1 MTDIIN
7 KITKLRKDTMAKM
20 DRLHILL
27 LLSPSD
33 ELSKQLA
40 YTEDIY
46 LSMLEVMENNKDTTN
61 NSIIN
66 RLDNDVETV
75 SNLLSDIKEDI
86 SKEIRLM
93 PLLYLDKLK
102 GEILAF
108 FYSKLEELLDK
119 SKGLSNLINYVNS
132 VSPDEIVIF
141 SNHLL
146 EYINS
151 FANENEKRLIP
162 ISYIKDLTNKQE
174 FDLKKWEEF
183 QKKISFS
190 LKYVNGSEDEKFI
203 TSKNKIIEE
212 YWLFELYYFIMI
224 SLSTEK

>member
-1 MTDIIN
+1 MTEIIN
-7 KITKLRKDTMAKM
+7 KINKLRKETMAKM

-33 ELSKQLA
+33 ELSKELA

-46 LSMLEVMENNKDTTN
+46 LSMLEVMESNVDTTDKG
-61 NSIIN
+61 IIN
-66 RLDNDVETV
+66 RLDNDLETV
-75 SNLLSDIKEDI
+75 SNLLSDIKEDL

-102 GEILAF
+102 GEVLAF
-108 FYSKLEELLDK
+108 FYDKLDELLEQ
-119 SKGLSNLINYVNS
+119 SNGLENLINYINE
-132 VSPDEIVIF
+132 VSSDEIITF

-146 EYINS
+146 EYINTY
-151 FANENEKRLIP
+151 ANEAEKRLIP
-162 ISYIKDLTNKQE
+162 LSYIDSLQTKQE
-174 FDLKKWEEF
+174 FNLKKWEEF

-190 LKYVNGSEDEKFI
+190 LKYVSVVPIEEKNVI
-203 TSKNKIIEE
+203 MEE

-224 SLSTEK
+224 SLNN

>member
-1 MTDIIN
+1 MTDVMN
-7 KITKLRKDTMAKM
+7 KITKLRKETMAKM

-46 LSMLEVMENNKDTTN
+46 LSMLEVMENNIDTTDKGV
-61 NSIIN
+61 IN
-66 RLDNDVETV
+66 RLDNDCETV
-75 SNLLSDIKEDI
+75 NNLLSDIKEDI
-86 SKEIRLM
+86 SKVFRLM
-93 PLLYLDKLK
+93 PLLYIDKLK

-108 FYSKLEELLDK
+108 FYSKLEELLEQAN
-119 SKGLSNLINYVNS
+119 GLDNLINYIS
-132 VSPDEIVIF
+132 EKSGDEIVVFI
-141 SNHLL
+141 NHLL
-146 EYINS
+146 GYINTYAS
-151 FANENEKRLIP
+151 ETEKRLIP
-162 ISYIKDLTNKQE
+162 IQYIESLQVKQF

-190 LKYVNGSEDEKFI
+190 LKYVSDAPEEAKDAI
-203 TSKNKIIEE
+203 TEE

-224 SLSTEK
+224 SLSNEK

>member
-1 MTDIIN
+1 MTDVMN
-7 KITKLRKDTMAKM
+7 KITKLRKETMAKM

-33 ELSKQLA
+33 ELSKQLV

-46 LSMLEVMENNKDTTN
+46 LSMLEVMENNIDTTDKGV
-61 NSIIN
+61 IN
-66 RLDNDVETV
+66 RLDNDCETV
-75 SNLLSDIKEDI
+75 NNLLSDIKEDI
-86 SKEIRLM
+86 SKVFRLM
-93 PLLYLDKLK
+93 PLLYIDKLK

-108 FYSKLEELLDK
+108 FYSKLEELLEQA
-119 SKGLSNLINYVNS
+119 KGLDNLINYIDE
-132 VSPDEIVIF
+132 VSSDEIVIF

-146 EYINS
+146 DYINTYAS
-151 FANENEKRLIP
+151 ESEKRLIP
-162 ISYIKDLTNKQE
+162 LSYIEGLNNKQI

-190 LKYVNGSEDEKFI
+190 LKYVSTASEEAKDAI
-203 TSKNKIIEE
+203 TEE

-224 SLSTEK
+224 SLSNEK